1 MSKRDVIVILI
12 SVMVGSVPLAGK
24 AMDIVQ
30 DGQAVAVIVAAKAG
44 GGLAQGDVRKER
56 LLRQGQ
62 ARPRVG
68 KRHTVRS
75 DRSTPEGCTVD
86 YEA

>member
-1 MSKRDVIVILI
+1 MSKRDAVVILI

-24 AMDIVQ
+24 AMDIVK
-30 DGQAVAVIVAAKAG
+30 DGRAVAVIVAAKAG

-62 ARPRVG
+62 ARPRAR
-68 KRHTVRS
+68 KRAHCSQR
-75 DRSTPEGCTVD
+75 PEYTRRLHSRL
-86 YEA
+86 